1 MDTGSYMQNQMDDLI
16 TNGLHQMDE
25 FISDLDNRIE
35 LFIKENGY
43 TFTVYYIVEK
53 YRNQYS
59 KGFYVSHTCKKVI
72 EHFKHDLKKST
83 GL

>member
-25 FISDLDNRIE
+25 FITDLDNRIE
-35 LFIKENGY
+35 SFIKENSY
-43 TFTVYYIVEK
+43 TWTVQDIVTEYREK
-53 YRNQYS
+53 YSQ
-59 KGFYVSHTCKKVI
+59 GFYVSFTCKKVI
-72 EHFKHDLKKST
+72 EHFKEDLKKAT